1 MLSDNVLIKIKQF
14 MRSDVINMTT
24 EEAREFKS
32 YYQQKYRDN
41 VNTSCG
47 SCFASCIK
55 KVIRDENIQA

>member
-1 MLSDNVLIKIKQF
+1 